1 MQIDA
6 LPGMPDV
13 RKYVFKQSMEEKRK
27 KLFSDMEG

>member
-6 LPGMPDV
+6 LPGCPTFG
-13 RKYVFKQSMEEKRK
+13 KYVFKESMEEKRK